1 MRNKTLRLWCS
12 ILAFGAPICWA
23 SENTPSG
30 VNVGELAII
39 QSQTILL
46 NAKAEKAKAE
56 RSINGED
63 HSATSQ
69 SSPSPLLFS
78 QGNFTQPTSASTRSA
93 DAQPELPVVKAVF
106 GSAKRLRATL
116 LYSGGVEIDADA
128 SSRELPGGYRVA
140 ILTFDNVTLERN
152 GKRYPLGFS
161 NTPPV
166 VPGNAS
172 YPTPSNTGAV
182 PVLPELFPGQH

>member
-63 HSATSQ
+63 QTATAQ
-69 SSPSPLLFS
+69 PSPMIFS
-78 QGNFTQPTSASTRSA
+78 QGNLTPPASASVRSA
-93 DAQPELPVVKAVF
+93 DSQPELPVVKAVF

-140 ILTFDNVTLERN
+140 ILNFDNVTLERS

-166 VPGNAS
+166 VPGNANN
-172 YPTPSNTGAV
+172 PAVSNTASAT
-182 PVLPELFPGQH
+182 VLPGLIPGQR

>member
-1 MRNKTLRLWCS
+1 MQNNTLRFWCS
-12 ILAFGAPICWA
+12 ILAFGVPLCWA

-63 HSATSQ
+63 QNATAQ
-69 SSPSPLLFS
+69 PSPMFFP
-78 QGNFTQPTSASTRSA
+78 QGNLTPPTSASVRSA
-93 DAQPELPVVKAVF
+93 DSQPELPVVKAVF

-140 ILTFDNVTLERN
+140 ILNFDNVTLERS

-172 YPTPSNTGAV
+172 NTTPSNTGAV
-182 PVLPELFPGQH
+182 PALPGLFPGQH

>member
-12 ILAFGAPICWA
+12 IFAFGTPLCWA
-23 SENTPSG
+23 IENTPSG

-56 RSINGED
+56 RSVNGD
-63 HSATSQ
+63 DQTVTAQ
-69 SSPSPLLFS
+69 PSPMNFS
-78 QGNFTQPTSASTRSA
+78 QGYLTPPTSASARSA
-93 DAQPELPVVKAVF
+93 DSQPELPVVKAVF
-106 GSAKRLRATL
+106 GSSKRLRATL

-140 ILTFDNVTLERN
+140 ILTLDNVTLERS

-166 VPGNAS
+166 VPGNANN
-172 YPTPSNTGAV
+172 PAV
-182 PVLPELFPGQH
+182 SSTTSPPVLPGLISGQR